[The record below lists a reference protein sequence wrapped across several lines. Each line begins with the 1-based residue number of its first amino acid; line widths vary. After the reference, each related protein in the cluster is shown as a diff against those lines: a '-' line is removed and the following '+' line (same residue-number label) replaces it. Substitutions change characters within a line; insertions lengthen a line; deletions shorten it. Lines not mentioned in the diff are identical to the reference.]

1 MEVHGAEAVV
11 MSRRRFL
18 GVAAAVAV
26 TGASGVALAS
36 TASRHIRVTR
46 HLIDLRGVSGLRVVH
61 VTDLHA
67 GWVSRKAILDEA
79 IASCRAAEPDLVV
92 LTGDYVNHTLA
103 YLPLARRFVAA
114 LPRPCVA
121 TLGNHDHW
129 SGAGEIRAA
138 LEAEGVTVLRNAHAH
153 LELRDRREALNVVGI
168 DDAYT
173 GHDDLDAAFD
183 GVAHPGSALFLSH
196 DPRAADRLVERGA
209 RLILSGHTHG
219 GQVSVP
225 FVTRAVAR
233 TMGTKY
239 LAGWHQVGP
248 GRLYVNVGLGSSAS
262 PWRLGG
268 PEIAPEV
275 AIFDFA
281 DDEGR

>member
-1 MEVHGAEAVV
+1 

-18 GVAAAVAV
+18 GVAAAAAV
-26 TGASGVALAS
+26 TGASGAALAA
-36 TASRHIRVTR
+36 TARRHVRVAR
-46 HLIDLRGVSGLRVVH
+46 HLIDLRGAGGLRVVH

-67 GWVSRKAILDEA
+67 GWVSREAILDEA
-79 IASCRAAEPDLVV
+79 IACCRAAEPDLVV

-103 YLPLARRFVAA
+103 FLPRARSFVAS

-129 SGAGEIRAA
+129 SGAAEVQAA
-138 LEAEGVTVLRNAHAH
+138 LEAEGVTVLRNAHAR
-153 LELRDRREALNVVGI
+153 LELAGRELDVVGV

-173 GHDDLDAAFD
+173 GHDDLDAAFE
-183 GVAHPGSALFLSH
+183 GVTAPGRALVLSH
-196 DPRAADRLVERGA
+196 DPRSADRLVERGA

-239 LAGWHQVGP
+239 LAGWYQVGP

-262 PWRLGG
+262 PWRLGRG
-268 PEIAPEV
+268 DIAPEV
-275 AIFDFA
+275 AIFDLTD